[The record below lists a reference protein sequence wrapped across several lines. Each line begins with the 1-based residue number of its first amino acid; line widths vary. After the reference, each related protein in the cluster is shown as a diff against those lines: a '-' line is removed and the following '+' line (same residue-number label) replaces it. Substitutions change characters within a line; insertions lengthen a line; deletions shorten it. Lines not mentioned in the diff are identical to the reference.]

1 MNADQHPVL
10 DDTLYALLD
19 GTRLHEKT
27 QIAMTLHTVDEA
39 GYPHQ
44 AMVSA
49 GEVIAESR
57 GTLRISL
64 WLGTN
69 TTSNL
74 LRDGKALLGV
84 VHGGISHTVR
94 LQAQSL
100 PELDDVRHPRARFA
114 AKVLDIRAD
123 LAKYA
128 TLTSGITIELNDPQ
142 AVVARWEETL
152 EELKR

>member
-1 MNADQHPVL
+1 MKTDQNPIFDDVL
-10 DDTLYALLD
+10 YSLLD

-49 GEVIAESR
+49 GEVIAEAPDR
-57 GTLRISL
+57 LRIAL
-64 WLGTN
+64 WIGTN
-69 TTSNL
+69 TTGNL

-84 VHGGISHTVR
+84 VQGGVSYTVR
-94 LQAQSL
+94 LQAQAL
-100 PELDDVRHPRARFA
+100 PELADARHPRARFMA
-114 AKVLDIRAD
+114 HVLETKADI
-123 LAKYA
+123 AKYA
-128 TLTSGITIELNDPQ
+128 TLKSGITIELNDPR

-152 EELKR
+152 EELRR

>member
-1 MNADQHPVL
+1 MKPDQNPVL
-10 DDTLYALLD
+10 DDALHALLD

-27 QIAMTLHTVDEA
+27 QIAMTLHTVDEE

-57 GTLRISL
+57 DVLRIAL
-64 WLGTN
+64 WLGTH
-69 TTSNL
+69 TTGNL

-84 VHGGISHTVR
+84 VHGGVSYTVR
-94 LQAQSL
+94 LQTEAL
-100 PELDDVRHPRARFA
+100 PQLSDARHPRARFA
-114 AKVLDIRAD
+114 AHVLETKAD
-123 LAKYA
+123 TAKYA
-128 TLTSGITIELNDPQ
+128 TLTSGIAIELNDPR

>member
-1 MNADQHPVL
+1 MTDHLYSVL
-10 DDTLYALLD
+10 DDELYALLD
-19 GTRLHEKT
+19 GTHLRDKT

-57 GTLRISL
+57 DKLRIAL

-69 TTSNL
+69 TSGNL

-84 VHGGISHTVR
+84 VYGGVSYTVR
-94 LQAQSL
+94 LQAEAL
-100 PELDDVRHPRARFA
+100 PELEHAKHPRARFVA
-114 AKVLDIRAD
+114 QVLETRAD
-123 LAKYA
+123 TAKYA
-128 TLTSGITIELNDPQ
+128 TITSGISIELNDPQ